1 LFFKP
6 SKLLK
11 RLQLHHRS
19 LSVALLLVL
28 LLLGF
33 RLWPATPLAERHSS
47 SLAFYDRNQKLL
59 RLTLSADD
67 KYRLWVPLAEIHPD
81 MIQAVLLYEDRW
93 FYRHPGINPYA
104 LGRAGYETYFKKTRR
119 LGGSTITMQLA
130 RIIYGLS
137 SKTLAGKFK
146 QIGLALWLELQYSK
160 NEILEAYLNYA
171 PYGGNIEGVAAA
183 SLIYF
188 AKDPEALTLNEALTL
203 AVIPQSPGVRT
214 QDTQRLAEARQIL
227 IKKWDD
233 LQGINA
239 EEKTFL
245 QNTPEFKRTKD
256 LPFRA
261 PHFTDLVWRFN
272 ASSRNRTIAT
282 TLDLDLQTLLE
293 DRIRD
298 YLAQAGTFGIRNTA
312 ALLLDYTTMETKGF
326 VGSADFFNDE
336 IEGQV
341 NGVLAKRS
349 PGSTLKPFIYA
360 LGIEQGLIHSQSLM
374 KDTPASFGA
383 YAPDNFDGNFSG
395 PLSAQDALIRSR
407 NIPAVYIAS
416 KLSNPNLYGFLK
428 NAGIANLRSE
438 TYYGLALVLGGAEVS
453 MFELGGLYAALANQG
468 RLKPIK
474 LIKDREKD
482 PGTSILSEQA
492 VYIVLKM
499 LENNPRPDYP
509 QRYSWI
515 KNDLAV
521 YWKSGTSYGFRDAW
535 AIGIFGP
542 YVLAIWVGNFD
553 GSGNPAFIGTKAA
566 APLFFS
572 IIDAIRA
579 QKPGLHEAM
588 IMPPNVKE
596 IRVCAISGQLP
607 NPHCPHTKPAWFIPG
622 KSPIDSCQIH
632 REVLIDPRTG
642 LRLCSRTDQNA
653 KTEVY
658 EFWPSDIMRIFNAAG
673 IPRRIPP
680 PLAPECDPGMDRF
693 NRKPPQIVSPREG
706 IQYSLRS
713 NDPSKRT
720 IALEAILDADAR
732 KIFWFLDDRF
742 LGSVGRGKSLDWQAQ
757 PGKFILRAVDDLGGA
772 TSRLIEVQME
782 N

>member
-1 LFFKP
+1 M
-6 SKLLK
+6 
-11 RLQLHHRS
+11 
-19 LSVALLLVL
+19 
-28 LLLGF
+28 
-33 RLWPATPLAERHSS
+33 ERHSS
-47 SLAFYDRNQKLL
+47 SLAFYDQNQKLL
-59 RLTLSADD
+59 RLTLSSDD
-67 KYRLWVPLAEIHPD
+67 KYRLWVSLSEVHPD
-81 MIQAVLLYEDRW
+81 LIKAVLLYEDRW
-93 FYRHPGINPYA
+93 FYFHPGINPYA
-104 LGRAGYETYFKKTRR
+104 LGRAGYETYFQKTRR
-119 LGGSTITMQLA
+119 LGGSTIPMQLA
-130 RIIYGLS
+130 RIIHGLS
-137 SKTLAGKFK
+137 SKTLAGKCK
-146 QIGLALWLELQYSK
+146 QIGLALWLELRYSK

-188 AKDPEALTLNEALTL
+188 AKNPRQLTLNEALTL
-203 AVIPQSPGVRT
+203 AVIPQSPGIRT
-214 QDTQRLAEARQIL
+214 QDNKRLAGAREIL
-227 IKKWDD
+227 IKKWEA
-233 LQGINA
+233 LYAINE

-245 QNTPEFKRTKD
+245 QTAPEFKRPKD

-261 PHFTDLVWRFN
+261 PHFTDLVWRLSS
-272 ASSRNRTIAT
+272 SSRKKTVET
-282 TLDLDLQTLLE
+282 TLDPDLQTLLE
-293 DRIRD
+293 DRIRG
-298 YLAQAGTFGIRNTA
+298 YLSQNNLYGIRNA
-312 ALLLDYTTMETKGF
+312 AGLLLDYTTMEVKGF

-341 NGVLAKRS
+341 NGVMAKRS
-349 PGSTLKPFIYA
+349 PGSALKPFIYA
-360 LGIEQGLIHSQSLM
+360 LGIEQGLIHSQTLM

-383 YAPDNFDGNFSG
+383 YAPDNFDGHFSG

-416 KLSNPNLYGFLK
+416 KLSDPGIYGLLK

-438 TYYGLALVLGGAEVS
+438 TYYGLSLVLGGAEVS
-453 MFELGGLYAALANQG
+453 MFELSGLYAALPNKG

-474 LIKDREKD
+474 LLKNPKKDT
-482 PGTSILSEQA
+482 GTALLSEQA
-492 VYIVLKM
+492 VFIVLKM

-509 QRYSWI
+509 KRYSWI

-535 AIGIFGP
+535 AVGIFGP
-542 YVLAIWVGNFD
+542 YVLAVWIGNFD

-579 QKPGLHEAM
+579 QKPGLREPI

-596 IRVCAISGQLP
+596 IRVCALSGQLP
-607 NPHCPHTKPAWFIPG
+607 NPFCPHTKPAWFIPG

-632 REVLIDPRTG
+632 REVRIDPRTG
-642 LRLCSRTDQNA
+642 LRLCNRTDQNV

-673 IPRRIPP
+673 IPRRLPP
-680 PLAPECDPGMDRF
+680 PFAAECGPDMDRF
-693 NRKPPQIVSPREG
+693 DHKPPQIVSPREG
-706 IQYSLRS
+706 LDYSLRP
-713 NDPSKRT
+713 NDHGKQT
-720 IALEAILDADAR
+720 ISLEAVLDAGAR

-742 LGSVGRGKSLDWQAQ
+742 LGSAERGKSLDWQAQ
-757 PGKFILRAVDDLGGA
+757 PGRYILRAVDDLGGA